1 MDLRVGVFKRIE
13 DGIIMATTGE
23 VRTLR
28 EVVQGRRIIIP
39 PIQRQYA
46 WNVGDTATNPTS
58 SQSTK
63 LVEDLVDFCEQKE
76 NGQLDKYFLG
86 NLIVVVEKD
95 SQLDSL
101 EVSWQLLDGQQRMT
115 SLSLLMKAFDY
126 QLDTINSNLARQL
139 QADLDQTYLLLDQER
154 FDDDLHP
161 YPIKHR
167 REDDMYQY
175 RYFMNGRIDDVRRDT
190 NMGRVAHSYRDFARG
205 YTNANQIKKFL
216 NIVLDHVLVSVT
228 ITDNLAMGFQM
239 FQTAN
244 ARGLPLTAYDMFR
257 AFVVKKVESDF
268 AGIPLMHRR
277 NLLAV
282 LDDLETIFQANSW
295 GQNDKAKESN
305 LKDFVS
311 AYMSMRSGVNLRAN
325 TIINSIEREIRGIAT
340 PVELREY
347 LTDMQEHAYKWRS
360 DIHPGRPVPWN
371 TYNFRF
377 MRRMH
382 RLGMKMHRGSYLS
395 FSTNR
400 RPIEHQWLLSVVE
413 WAVLKQLLRRG
424 ELGGGTEIFSQ
435 LAEGMNT
442 FWDPEIEITELHFT
456 NFRTRWLVEKIPG
469 EELAYLQ
476 HQYANEHSPYALLH
490 RLEPI
495 DGLASCD
502 PGRNSQTTTIIRLA
516 NQERAGEGYDQIGNF
531 YLTPGSSNN
540 GLGHTQR
547 MTHDDSEDLDER
559 IETVLQYCTNVEHN
573 MNAELLNLNE
583 NSNFEQFIAQR
594 SARIYQSLNQ
604 KYLEFMQSEPPL

>member
-1 MDLRVGVFKRIE
+1 MALRLGVFKWVK
-13 DGIIMATTGE
+13 DGSRMATTGE

-28 EVVQGRRIIIP
+28 EIVQGRRIIIP

-63 LVEDLVDFCEQKE
+63 LVEDLVDFCEQIE
-76 NGQLDKYFLG
+76 NGQLNKYFLG

-95 SQLDSL
+95 AELDSL
-101 EVSWQLLDGQQRMT
+101 DVSWQLLDGQQRMT

-139 QADLDQTYLLLDQER
+139 QADLDQTYLELDQER

-161 YPIKHR
+161 YSIKHR
-167 REDDMYQY
+167 REDDMYQF
-175 RYFMNGRIDDVRRDT
+175 RYFMSGRIDDVRRDT

-205 YTNANQIKKFL
+205 YTTANQIKKFL
-216 NIVLDHVLVSVT
+216 NTVLDHVLVSVT
-228 ITDNLAMGFQM
+228 ITDNLGMGFQM

-268 AGIPLMHRR
+268 SGIPLKSRR

-282 LDDLETIFQANSW
+282 LDDLETIFQAATW
-295 GQNDKAKESN
+295 GGKDKDKETN
-305 LKDFVS
+305 LKDFIS
-311 AYMSMRSGVNLRAN
+311 AYMSMRAGINLRAN
-325 TIINSIEREIRGIAT
+325 TIINAIEREIREITT

-347 LTDMQEHAYKWRS
+347 LIDMQQHAYIWRS
-360 DIHPGRPVPWN
+360 DIHPGRPEDR
-371 TYNFRF
+371 TSYNFRF

-382 RLGMKMHRGSYLS
+382 RVGMKMHRGSYLS
-395 FSTNR
+395 FRTNR
-400 RPIEHQWLLSVVE
+400 RPMEHQWLLSVVE

-424 ELGGGTEIFSQ
+424 AVGGGTEIFSQ

-442 FWDPEIEITELHFT
+442 FWDSEIEVTEPHFI

-469 EELAYLQ
+469 EELANLQ
-476 HQYANEHSPYALLH
+476 HQYAKENSPYALLH

-502 PGRNSQTTTIIRLA
+502 PGRSSKTSTIIRLA
-516 NQERAGEGYDQIGNF
+516 NQESAGEGYDQIGNF
-531 YLTPGSSNN
+531 YLTPGSVNN
-540 GLGHTQR
+540 GLTHTQK
-547 MTHDDSEDLDER
+547 MTHDHSDDFDER

-573 MNAELLNLNE
+573 MNAELLTLNE

-594 SARIYQSLNQ
+594 GARIYQSLNQ
-604 KYLEFMQSEPPL
+604 KYLEFMESEPPL